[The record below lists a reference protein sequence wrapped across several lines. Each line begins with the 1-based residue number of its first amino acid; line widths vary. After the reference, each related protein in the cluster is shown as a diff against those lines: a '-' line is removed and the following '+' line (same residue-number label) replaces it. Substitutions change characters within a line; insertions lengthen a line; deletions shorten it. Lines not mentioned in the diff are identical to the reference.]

1 MRGRVNR
8 GIHDDRMGQVLGG
21 DDGSPG
27 SLRGQHEEEGLSRI
41 KGREE
46 ESAMPLIESGSP
58 IKATLGYPKF
68 AREKLVCVILGDGY
82 HLQWECAR
90 AMRAAG
96 HEVVMVPLED
106 KASAMIGR
114 VVRALLTLK
123 PDFVLSVNHLGFD
136 SDNALGEILEE
147 CEMPTAVW
155 YCDNPMIVLEGG
167 AIPAATMTT
176 CFTWERKYM
185 PWLRS
190 QGAEDL
196 HYLPLGTDF
205 VQRSHG
211 VGPLEYELC
220 FVGDSMGAAVSKYF
234 ARLSEE
240 ERVLA
245 RTLAAQLRGH
255 REYLLDPLRELGVQ
269 RSEGDGCWNIVA
281 AACWEGTAGYR
292 RGLLEGLEQD
302 RLSVFGDEHWRD
314 ILPEATCGRRV
325 PYGQDLAEVYGSSAV
340 NINATSLQMT
350 TAVNQRVFD
359 VPAAGGFLLTD
370 NQEDVA
376 QHFEL
381 SREVMVYRSPE
392 ELADLAG
399 YYLKHERERGQIVA
413 RARAR
418 IEREHRYVHRV
429 ERLLSVMRARY
440 AH

>member
-1 MRGRVNR
+1 M
-8 GIHDDRMGQVLGG
+8 DAVLDA
-21 DDGSPG
+21 DDGLAS
-27 SLRGQHEEEGLSRI
+27 SLSGRYEEGELSSTQ
-41 KGREE
+41 GRKK

-58 IKATLGYPKF
+58 VKAALGYPKF

-82 HLQWECAR
+82 HLQRECAR
-90 AMRAAG
+90 AMRDAG

-167 AIPAATMTT
+167 RIPAATMTT
-176 CFTWERKYM
+176 CFTWERKYI

-190 QGAEDL
+190 QGVEDL

-205 VQRSHG
+205 VQRSRR
-211 VGPLEYELC
+211 VGPLKHELC
-220 FVGDSMGAAVSKYF
+220 FVGDSMQAPASKYF

-240 ERVLA
+240 ERAQA

-255 REYLLDPLRELGVQ
+255 REYILDPLRELDVQ
-269 RSEGDGCWNIVA
+269 RREGEGCWDIVA

-314 ILPEATCGRRV
+314 LLPGATWGHRV
-325 PYGQDLAEVYGSSAV
+325 SYGQDLAEIYGNSAV
-340 NINATSLQMT
+340 NINATSFQMT

-399 YYLKHERERGQIVA
+399 YYLKHERERKQIVA

-418 IEREHRYVHRV
+418 IEREHRYFHRV